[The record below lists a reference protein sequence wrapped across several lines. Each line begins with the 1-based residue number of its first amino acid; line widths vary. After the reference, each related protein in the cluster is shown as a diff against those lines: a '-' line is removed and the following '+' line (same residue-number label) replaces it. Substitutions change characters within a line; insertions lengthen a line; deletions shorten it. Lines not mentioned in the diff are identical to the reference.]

1 MKKATISI
9 YEKYGN
15 GFYNDNIYDTKTIC
29 MILDRENYSDKRF
42 INVLADIN
50 LNDRLINIDDLYGAL
65 LAFDYNIEESKELQS
80 NRDFKFEYTK
90 INKLKCRA
98 IYGNKTQVLIYIDR
112 LHNPRNDALDACVYA
127 YNYTPYIKQTEKNA
141 KKVTINLLDK
151 HLGLCISDINAT
163 KAIKLRFDKY
173 NKDVDNIIKI
183 LHRYSSSNKIT
194 INNIYDVLK
203 VYDYILEEDEL
214 LKSNPEF
221 KSKEIKVNQVKP
233 CLINNG
239 GFKVL
244 LYVDS
249 VQTDIDPAIE
259 RYLINDM
266 VNTYDLCNYFQ
277 RELGK
282 RQETKLMLNRFYGV
296 NPKYDYK
303 LFEDYFNKLK
313 GGENNMIKLLLT
325 PKRVICSGPVTTV
338 IYGDGTK
345 THVRKMKEDQNDYEK
360 AFLLSWLYKTYGKKT
375 VENKLKEFEQE
386 LSKNFYEVE
395 LIDLSVESVKESVE
409 KAFNEIL

>member
-1 MKKATISI
+1 MKKAIISI
-9 YEKYGN
+9 YEKYSD
-15 GFYNDNIYDTKTIC
+15 GFYNDDIYDTKTIC
-29 MILDRENYSDKRF
+29 MILDRKNYSDKRF

-50 LNDRLINIDDLYGAL
+50 LNNRLITIDDLYGAL
-65 LAFDYNIEESKELQS
+65 LAFDYSIEESKELQS

-90 INKLKCRA
+90 INKLKCKT
-98 IYGNKTQVLIYIDR
+98 IYGNKTKVLIYIDR
-112 LHNPRNDALDACVYA
+112 LHNNKAKNDALDA
-127 YNYTPYIKQTEKNA
+127 YTYLPYIKQAEKNT
-141 KKVTINLLDK
+141 KKVTISLLDK
-151 HLGLCISDINAT
+151 HLGLCISGINDT

-173 NKDVDNIIKI
+173 DKDINNIVKI
-183 LHRYSSSNKIT
+183 FHRYNSSNKIT
-194 INNIYDVLK
+194 INNIYDILK
-203 VYDYILEEDEL
+203 AYDYILEEDEL

-221 KSKEIKVNQVKP
+221 KSKEIKVNQVKS

-249 VQTDIDPAIE
+249 FQTDINPDIE

-266 VNTYDLCNYFQ
+266 VNTYNLCDYFQ

-282 RQETKLMLNRFYGV
+282 AQATNSFYVV

-313 GGENNMIKLLLT
+313 GGENNMKSYYLT
-325 PKRVICSGPVTTV
+325 KPKRVICSGPVTTV
-338 IYGDGTK
+338 IYDDGTK

-360 AFLLSWLYKTYGKKT
+360 AFLLSWLYKTYGKKAVNQKLDEFKDEFSKEEANT
-375 VENKLKEFEQE
+375 NSKENPLF
-386 LSKNFYEVE
+386 SF
-395 LIDLSVESVKESVE
+395 SVKEVSE
-409 KAFNEIL
+409 RLNKALENK